1 MVIDIIS
8 RQFYKDVEMFFISS
22 MDDIELLHTLR
33 LLPQVKNESTGLRNI
48 VSDSESKTIVF
59 RCV

>member
-1 MVIDIIS
+1 
-8 RQFYKDVEMFFISS
+8 MFFISS

-33 LLPQVKNESTGLRNI
+33 LLPQVKNESTGLKNI

-59 RCV
+59 EYLYKE